1 MTKKKKDSLDSIPQL
16 DIKGKD
22 FSHSVPDQYSLHLF
36 IEWKNVNLKRDEV
49 SNVCFF
55 EKEGKE
61 LRIVNRNSNSC
72 YIYDL
77 KEVKR
82 VHVLFDGINDKS
94 IDEGGE

>member
-16 DIKGKD
+16 DIKGED
-22 FSHSVPDQYSLHLF
+22 FSHSVPDQYSLELT
-36 IEWKNVNLKRDEV
+36 IEWKNVNLPRDFV

-61 LRIVNRNSNSC
+61 LRIVNRNSNSR

-77 KEVKR
+77 REVKR
-82 VHVLFDGINDKS
+82 VYVLFDGINDKS
-94 IDEGGE
+94 IDQGGE